1 MKEIFSHL
9 YVGRADDIPK
19 AKIKDFA
26 VVSAFKDGEH
36 GHRDLLGYKE
46 RSAPEGKE
54 YYFAERSKHLYL
66 NLIDADSA
74 DYIPSAVI
82 DKALAFISE
91 NIRLGRN
98 VLVACNQAESRAP
111 SLAFLWLYLE
121 GKLPADYHRALR
133 TFRTLYPAY
142 SPANGIRQY
151 VKDRISAA
159 KHRR

>member
-1 MKEIFSHL
+1 MKEVYKNL
-9 YVGRADDIPK
+9 WVGEADEIPK
-19 AKIKDFA
+19 AKAKGFA

-54 YYFAERSKHLYL
+54 YYFAERPKHLYL
-66 NLIDADSA
+66 NLVDADSA
-74 DYIPSAVI
+74 DYIPSTVVN
-82 DKALAFISE
+82 KALAFVSE
-91 NIRLGRN
+91 NLRLGHS
-98 VLVACNQAESRAP
+98 VLIACNQGESRAP
-111 SLAFLWLYLE
+111 SLALLWLYLE

-133 TFRTLYPAY
+133 TFKTLYPAY